1 MIKKMKKAKGL
12 IYILPSLIGV
22 MIFYIGPFIQS
33 LKYCFTTG
41 MMEKSFVGL
50 QNFKVLFQND
60 VYKLAMKNTLLIIG
74 SGLPILFI
82 LSVVIALLIEK
93 DLKKYKWLQGI
104 LMLPMALP
112 AASLIL
118 VWKDLLGSEGLINAI
133 LNTNIDWLQSSSAP
147 VFIIILMVWKNLGYN
162 VLLIISSLLSM
173 PKEYE
178 EAASLDGGG
187 DVCIAYH
194 IKIPYIIPT
203 LFFVVV
209 ISLFNCFKIFREVFL
224 LQGEYPSDSLYMIQ
238 HFMNNNFLK
247 LNYQR
252 LATAA
257 FILYSVIFVIIY
269 VMCYFQEKYI
279 KSLEARG

>member
-1 MIKKMKKAKGL
+1 MNENLKNVKISGIRKFYNEVQKVEGAISLTLGQPDFK
-12 IYILPSLIGV
+12 LPVS
-22 MIFYIGPFIQS
+22 
-33 LKYCFTTG
+33 
-41 MMEKSFVGL
+41 
-50 QNFKVLFQND
+50 
-60 VYKLAMKNTLLIIG
+60 
-74 SGLPILFI
+74 
-82 LSVVIALLIEK
+82 IE
-93 DLKKYKWLQGI
+93 
-104 LMLPMALP
+104 
-112 AASLIL
+112 
-118 VWKDLLGSEGLINAI
+118 EGLINAI

-224 LQGEYPSDSLYMIQ
+224 LQGEYPSDSLYMLQ